1 MKSYEWKIKTNFH
14 NYKIP
19 KEGSQCICLLV
30 IFIDSVYRTGKSCCR
45 QVFLEEYKHVVGE
58 KKVPEYITDNIEMP
72 MMKILIKEIPMKKI
86 KTHVILSDFK
96 SV

>member
-1 MKSYEWKIKTNFH
+1 M
-14 NYKIP
+14 
-19 KEGSQCICLLV
+19 
-30 IFIDSVYRTGKSCCR
+30 
-45 QVFLEEYKHVVGE
+45 FLEEYKYVVGE
-58 KKVPEYITDNIEMP
+58 KKVPEYITDNIEIL

>member
-1 MKSYEWKIKTNFH
+1 M
-14 NYKIP
+14 
-19 KEGSQCICLLV
+19 
-30 IFIDSVYRTGKSCCR
+30 
-45 QVFLEEYKHVVGE
+45 FLEECKYVVGE

-72 MMKILIKEIPMKKI
+72 MMKILIMDFPIKKI

>member
-1 MKSYEWKIKTNFH
+1 M
-14 NYKIP
+14 
-19 KEGSQCICLLV
+19 
-30 IFIDSVYRTGKSCCR
+30 IDSVYRTGKNCCC
-45 QVFLEEYKHVVGE
+45 QVFLEECKYVVGE

-72 MMKILIKEIPMKKI
+72 MMKILITDFPIKKI